1 MKSLCLSLQLLQLAS
16 ASFSILQAYNVTLL
30 FLRHLLVFLR
40 PQNTQVHIK
49 VFSPHKSPCFSNAYS
64 WRFHYTEC
72 PLEGAFHFSK
82 RPPKASWQ
90 IHNTLGN
97 VPSKYTTKFSI
108 RFYENNTHLKILEGC
123 WNVLSWG
130 AEKPSSLPSSVQSC
144 AIDVDFLLKPH
155 TCSVAKQQIHRRLT
169 FSHQYLRRSLWLI

>member
-1 MKSLCLSLQLLQLAS
+1 MSLSPTVATCICQAFQ
-16 ASFSILQAYNVTLL
+16 FSKLTMS
-30 FLRHLLVFLR
+30 RCCSSWHLLVFLT

-72 PLEGAFHFSK
+72 PLEGAFPFSK
-82 RPPKASWQ
+82 RPPKASGQ

-108 RFYENNTHLKILEGC
+108 RFYENNTHLKILEVAETCLHEELKSLHHCLLLYKVVQLMWISC
-123 WNVLSWG
+123 WNHTPAL
-130 AEKPSSLPSSVQSC
+130 LPSSKY
-144 AIDVDFLLKPH
+144 IEDWL
-155 TCSVAKQQIHRRLT
+155 
-169 FSHQYLRRSLWLI
+169 SHISIWGGPWD